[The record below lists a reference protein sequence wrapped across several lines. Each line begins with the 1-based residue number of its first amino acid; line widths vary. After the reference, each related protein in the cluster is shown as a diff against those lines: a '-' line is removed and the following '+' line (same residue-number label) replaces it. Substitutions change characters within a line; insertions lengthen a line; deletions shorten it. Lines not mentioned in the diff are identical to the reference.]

1 MTDQIKI
8 NVNGSEINSE
18 PDQLIIEA
26 CEDSGIHIPRFCWH
40 KRMDPVGM
48 CRMCLVEIETPR
60 GKALV
65 PSCTTKVSEDLV
77 VDTES
82 DVVKKAQEGVLE
94 FLLINHPLDCPVC
107 DKAGEC
113 PLQDQTMAYGPGESR
128 FVEDK
133 RHFEKPIPISEIIL
147 LDRERCILCAR
158 CTRFSDE
165 ISGDPLIEF
174 IQRGNKT
181 QVNTFPDEP
190 FRSYFS
196 GNTVQ
201 ICPVGALTS
210 SSYRFKARPWDL
222 KKVSSTSNCSSV
234 GCSVE
239 LNVSQNKMLRIL
251 GEDNEYTNQ
260 GWLSDKGRYNFEY
273 LHSEKR
279 IQSPLLVDNPSKEL
293 SVNESMEIIGDQILT
308 DIDTNISFIVG
319 HNSTNEEYFALNSFI
334 NSLNENKKETSIQ
347 DLNVYISDDYLH
359 EGYFDDSYSLG
370 QIKDLDSA
378 DTIIL
383 WSQDIKDN
391 LPTLY
396 LRIKQAVK
404 NGKKLIIFGHT
415 NTAMKNL
422 SEEYFGEEVVSK
434 NFEFNIEISD
444 IPNLSRLING
454 KEVLA
459 IVGKSSPIQNM
470 EPVSKLINH
479 LNENSN
485 LKILNC
491 FAKGNTFGA
500 FQNFDLVKGMND
512 FVDEFDSSRRNLI
525 FIIGSNPVNNS
536 VYSQKIKNHLISA
549 DYVVA
554 LDLFKNETTELAD
567 IILPTTSFTE
577 KEGTFTNLEMR
588 TLMQNKILPA
598 PGSSLNE
605 WEYWAMLLG
614 KVGLEQSYDSEIQ
627 LNSLLCEG
635 YTNKDNLPS
644 FDNLNKPSNLDGIMN
659 SKPIK
664 IETKNNRLENL
675 EILFVHRLYGDTS
688 SQINSPSISMLG
700 SERFIEMNSA
710 TFYGSYML
718 ISNVVTLSQ
727 DDNSIQVNVN
737 INDSLPDN
745 LLVIPINRRGFQN
758 LDPEKKVEL
767 EVARS
772 REQVSVSGA
781 DSCIN

>member
-8 NVNGSEINSE
+8 NVNGSEISSK

-234 GCSVE
+234 GDSVE

-251 GEDNEYTNQ
+251 GEDNEFTNQ

-273 LHSEKR
+273 LHSDKR
-279 IQSPLLVDNPSKEL
+279 IETPLLVKNSNKELTINETMELISNEILTSDNP
-293 SVNESMEIIGDQILT
+293 
-308 DIDTNISFIVG
+308 NISFIVG
-319 HNSTNEEYFALNSFI
+319 HNSTNEEYYALNKFAE
-334 NSLNENKKETSIQ
+334 NLNKVENENTVSNINFY
-347 DLNVYISDDYLH
+347 LSDDYLYN
-359 EGYFDDSYSLG
+359 GFFNDDYSLG
-370 QIKDLDSA
+370 EIKDLDSA

-383 WSQDIKDN
+383 WAQDIKDN

-396 LRIKQAVK
+396 LRIKQAVR
-404 NGKKLIIFGHT
+404 NGKKLLIFGHT
-415 NTAMKNL
+415 NTAIKQL
-422 SEEYFGEEVVSK
+422 SEEYYGENIVTN
-434 NFEFNIEISD
+434 NFEFNVDLSD
-444 IPNLSRLING
+444 IPNLSKYIDG
-454 KEVLA
+454 KDVLA
-459 IVGKSSPIQNM
+459 IVGKASPLQNVN
-470 EPVSKLINH
+470 PIFQLVKH
-479 LNENSN
+479 LDQNSN

-491 FAKGNTFGA
+491 FSKGNTLGA
-500 FQNFDLVKGMND
+500 LQNLDIVKGLNE
-512 FVDEFDSSRRNLI
+512 FVTEFDSSKKNI
-525 FIIGSNPVNNS
+525 VFTVGSNPVNNS
-536 VYSQKIKNHLISA
+536 IYSHKIKEALIDS
-549 DYVVA
+549 DFVVS
-554 LDLFKNETTELAD
+554 LDLFKNETTELSD
-567 IILPTTSFTE
+567 IILPTTTFGE

-588 TLMQNKILPA
+588 TLMQNKILPT
-598 PGSSLNE
+598 PGSALNE
-605 WEYWAMLLG
+605 WEYWLILSNKMNLL
-614 KVGLEQSYDSEIQ
+614 ESYGTEAE
-627 LNSLLCEG
+627 LNSMLC
-635 YTNKDNLPS
+635 KDYIDNANIPS
-644 FDNLNKPSNLDGIMN
+644 FDNLNKPSNLDGILN
-659 SKPIK
+659 SKTIN
-664 IETKNNRLENL
+664 IEVENIDSTNL
-675 EILFVHRLYGDTS
+675 EILFVHRLYGDSS

-710 TFYGSYML
+710 TYFGSYML
-718 ISNVVTLSQ
+718 NSDVVTLIQ
-727 DDNSIQVNVN
+727 ENNSIQVNVN
-737 INDSLPDN
+737 INENLPDN
-745 LLVIPINRRGFQN
+745 LLVIPINRRGFQDLN
-758 LDPEKKVEL
+758 PEKKVEL
-767 EVARS
+767 EAAKN
-772 REQVSVSGA
+772 REQLSVT
-781 DSCIN
+781 

>member
-8 NVNGSEINSE
+8 NVNGSEISSK

-234 GCSVE
+234 GDSVE

-251 GEDNEYTNQ
+251 GEDNEFTNQ

-273 LHSEKR
+273 LHSDKR
-279 IQSPLLVDNPSKEL
+279 IETPLLVKNSNKELTINETMELISNEILTSDNP
-293 SVNESMEIIGDQILT
+293 
-308 DIDTNISFIVG
+308 NISFIVG
-319 HNSTNEEYFALNSFI
+319 HNSTNEEYYALNKFAE
-334 NSLNENKKETSIQ
+334 NLNKVENENTVSNINFY
-347 DLNVYISDDYLH
+347 LSDDYLYN
-359 EGYFDDSYSLG
+359 GFFNDDYSLG
-370 QIKDLDSA
+370 EIKDLDSA

-383 WSQDIKDN
+383 WAQDIKDN

-396 LRIKQAVK
+396 LRIKQAVR
-404 NGKKLIIFGHT
+404 NGKKLLIFGHT
-415 NTAMKNL
+415 NTAIKQL
-422 SEEYFGEEVVSK
+422 SEEYYGENIVTN
-434 NFEFNIEISD
+434 NFEFNVEISD
-444 IPNLSRLING
+444 IPNLSKYIDG
-454 KEVLA
+454 KDVLA
-459 IVGKSSPIQNM
+459 IVGKASPLQNVN
-470 EPVSKLINH
+470 PIFQLVKH
-479 LNENSN
+479 LDQNSN

-491 FAKGNTFGA
+491 FSKGNTLGA
-500 FQNFDLVKGMND
+500 LQNLDIVKGLNE
-512 FVDEFDSSRRNLI
+512 FITEFDSSKKNI
-525 FIIGSNPVNNS
+525 VFTVGSNPVNNS
-536 VYSQKIKNHLISA
+536 IYSLKIKETLIDA
-549 DYVVA
+549 DFVVS
-554 LDLFKNETTELAD
+554 LDLFKNETTELSD
-567 IILPTTSFTE
+567 IILPTTTFGE

-588 TLMQNKILPA
+588 TLMQNKILPT
-598 PGSSLNE
+598 PGSALNE
-605 WEYWAMLLG
+605 WEYWLILSNKMKLF
-614 KVGLEQSYDSEIQ
+614 ESYGTEAE
-627 LNSLLCEG
+627 LNSMLC
-635 YTNKDNLPS
+635 KDYIDNDNIPS
-644 FDNLNKPSNLDGIMN
+644 FDNLNKPSNLDGILN
-659 SKPIK
+659 SKTIN
-664 IETKNNRLENL
+664 IEVENVDSTNL
-675 EILFVHRLYGDTS
+675 EILFVHRLYGDSS

-710 TFYGSYML
+710 TYFGSYML
-718 ISNVVTLSQ
+718 NSDVVTLIQ
-727 DDNSIQVNVN
+727 DNNSIQVNVN
-737 INDSLPDN
+737 INENLPDN
-745 LLVIPINRRGFQN
+745 LIVVPINRRGFQDLN
-758 LDPEKKVEL
+758 PEKKVEL
-767 EVARS
+767 EAAKS
-772 REQVSVSGA
+772 REQLSVT
-781 DSCIN
+781 

>member
-1 MTDQIKI
+1 MSDQINI
-8 NVNGSEINSE
+8 NVNGSEIRTDS
-18 PDQLIIEA
+18 DQLIIEA

-82 DVVKKAQEGVLE
+82 EVVKKAQEGVLE

-210 SSYRFKARPWDL
+210 TSYRFKARPWDL
-222 KKVSSTSNCSSV
+222 KKVSSTSNCSSM

-251 GEDNEYTNQ
+251 GEDNEFTNQ

-279 IQSPLLVDNPSKEL
+279 ILKPVINNDSTNEISI
-293 SVNESMEIIGDQILT
+293 NESMELISNEISLDVNS
-308 DIDTNISFIVG
+308 NISFIVG
-319 HNSTNEEYFALNSFI
+319 HNSTNEEYYALNNFVE
-334 NSLNENKKETSIQ
+334 NLNKVNKDQ
-347 DLNVYISDDYLH
+347 NMNVYLSDDYLY
-359 EGYFDDSYSLG
+359 EGFFQNTNLLG
-370 QIKDLDSA
+370 KVQDLDSV

-383 WSQDIKDN
+383 WAQDIKDN

-396 LRIKQAVK
+396 LRIRQAVK
-404 NGKKLIIFGHT
+404 NGKKLVIFGHT
-415 NTAMKNL
+415 NTAMKEL
-422 SEEYFGEEVVSK
+422 ADLYFGQEIITK
-434 NFEFNIEISD
+434 NLEFNVEISE
-444 IPNLSRLING
+444 IPNFNELIND
-454 KEVLA
+454 KNVLA
-459 IVGKSSPIQNM
+459 IIGKSSPIQSTN
-470 EPVSKLINH
+470 PISNLINY
-479 LNENSN
+479 LDKNSN

-491 FAKGNTFGA
+491 FSKGNTFGA
-500 FQNFDLVKGMND
+500 LQNIDLVKGLNE
-512 FVDEFDSSRRNLI
+512 FINEFDSSKNNI
-525 FIIGSNPVNNS
+525 VFTIGSNPVNS
-536 VYSQKIKNHLISA
+536 SIYCKQIKDKLINA
-549 DYVVA
+549 NFVVS
-554 LDLFKNETTELAD
+554 LDLFKNETTELAN
-567 IILPTTSFTE
+567 IILPTTSFGE

-588 TLMQNKILPA
+588 TLKQNKILPT
-598 PGSSLNE
+598 PGSVLNE
-605 WEYWAMLLG
+605 WEYWSMMLN
-614 KVGLEQSYDSEIQ
+614 KIDIENNYESEFE
-627 LNSLLCEG
+627 LNLQLCEE
-635 YTNKDNLPS
+635 YLDKDNVPS
-644 FDNLNKPSNLDGIMN
+644 FDNLNKPSNLDGVLN
-659 SKPIK
+659 SKSIN
-664 IETKNNRLENL
+664 IEIENVEPGTL
-675 EILFVHRLYGDTS
+675 EILFVNRLYGDS
-688 SQINSPSISMLG
+688 STQINSPSISMLG
-700 SERFIEMNSA
+700 AERFIEMNND
-710 TFYGSYML
+710 TFIKHNLSNYTVNLVQGASTLQVKIKINNHLPNEL
-718 ISNVVTLSQ
+718 IIAPL
-727 DDNSIQVNVN
+727 
-737 INDSLPDN
+737 
-745 LLVIPINRRGFQN
+745 NRRGFRDIDTTKPYELIEVKN
-758 LDPEKKVEL
+758 LEEL
-767 EVARS
+767 
-772 REQVSVSGA
+772 SV
-781 DSCIN
+781 N

>member
-8 NVNGSEINSE
+8 NVNGSEISSK

-234 GCSVE
+234 GDSVE
-239 LNVSQNKMLRIL
+239 LNISQNKMLRIL
-251 GEDNEYTNQ
+251 GEDNEFTNQ

-273 LHSEKR
+273 LHSDKR
-279 IQSPLLVDNPSKEL
+279 IETPLLVKNSNKELTINETMELISNEILTSDNP
-293 SVNESMEIIGDQILT
+293 
-308 DIDTNISFIVG
+308 NISFIVG
-319 HNSTNEEYFALNSFI
+319 HNSTNEEYYALNKFAE
-334 NSLNENKKETSIQ
+334 NLNKVENENIVSNINFY
-347 DLNVYISDDYLH
+347 LSDDYLYN
-359 EGYFDDSYSLG
+359 GFFNDDYSLG
-370 QIKDLDSA
+370 EIKDLDSA

-383 WSQDIKDN
+383 WAQDIKDN

-396 LRIKQAVK
+396 LRIKQAVR
-404 NGKKLIIFGHT
+404 NGKKLLIFGHT
-415 NTAMKNL
+415 NTAIKQL
-422 SEEYFGEEVVSK
+422 SEEYYGENIVTN
-434 NFEFNIEISD
+434 NFEFNVEISD
-444 IPNLSRLING
+444 IPNLSKYIDG
-454 KEVLA
+454 KDVLA
-459 IVGKSSPIQNM
+459 IVGKASPLQNVN
-470 EPVSKLINH
+470 PIFQLVKH
-479 LNENSN
+479 LDQNSN

-491 FAKGNTFGA
+491 FSKGNTLGA
-500 FQNFDLVKGMND
+500 LQNLDIVKGLNE
-512 FVDEFDSSRRNLI
+512 FITEFDSSKKNI
-525 FIIGSNPVNNS
+525 VFTVGSNPVNNS
-536 VYSQKIKNHLISA
+536 IYSLKIKETLIDA
-549 DYVVA
+549 DFVVS
-554 LDLFKNETTELAD
+554 LDLFKNETTELSD
-567 IILPTTSFTE
+567 IILPTTTFGE

-588 TLMQNKILPA
+588 TLMQNKILPT
-598 PGSSLNE
+598 PGSALNE
-605 WEYWAMLLG
+605 WEYWLILSNKMKLF
-614 KVGLEQSYDSEIQ
+614 ESYGTEAE
-627 LNSLLCEG
+627 LNSMLC
-635 YTNKDNLPS
+635 KDYIDNDNIPS
-644 FDNLNKPSNLDGIMN
+644 FDNLNKPSNLDGILN
-659 SKPIK
+659 SKTIN
-664 IETKNNRLENL
+664 IEVENVDSTNL
-675 EILFVHRLYGDTS
+675 EILFVHRLYGDSS

-710 TFYGSYML
+710 TYFGSYML
-718 ISNVVTLSQ
+718 NSDVVTLIQ
-727 DDNSIQVNVN
+727 DNNSIQVNVN
-737 INDSLPDN
+737 INENLPDN
-745 LLVIPINRRGFQN
+745 LLVVPINRRGFQDLN
-758 LDPEKKVEL
+758 PEKKVEL
-767 EVARS
+767 EAAKS
-772 REQVSVSGA
+772 REQLSVT
-781 DSCIN
+781 

>member
-8 NVNGSEINSE
+8 NVNGSEISSK

-234 GCSVE
+234 GDSVE

-251 GEDNEYTNQ
+251 GEDNEFTNQ

-273 LHSEKR
+273 LHSDKR
-279 IQSPLLVDNPSKEL
+279 IETPILVKNSNKELTINETMELISNEILTSDNP
-293 SVNESMEIIGDQILT
+293 
-308 DIDTNISFIVG
+308 NISFIVG
-319 HNSTNEEYFALNSFI
+319 HNSTNEEYYALNKFAE
-334 NSLNENKKETSIQ
+334 NLNKVENENTVSNINFY
-347 DLNVYISDDYLH
+347 LSDDYLYN
-359 EGYFDDSYSLG
+359 GFFNDDYSLG
-370 QIKDLDSA
+370 EIKDLDSA

-383 WSQDIKDN
+383 WAQDIKDN

-396 LRIKQAVK
+396 LRIKQAVR
-404 NGKKLIIFGHT
+404 NGKKLLIFGHT
-415 NTAMKNL
+415 NTAIKQL
-422 SEEYFGEEVVSK
+422 SEEYYGENIVTN
-434 NFEFNIEISD
+434 NFEFNVEISD
-444 IPNLSRLING
+444 IPNLSKYIDG
-454 KEVLA
+454 KDVLA
-459 IVGKSSPIQNM
+459 IVGKASPLQNVN
-470 EPVSKLINH
+470 PIFQLVKH
-479 LNENSN
+479 LDQNSN

-491 FAKGNTFGA
+491 FSKGNTLGA
-500 FQNFDLVKGMND
+500 LQNLDIVKGLNE
-512 FVDEFDSSRRNLI
+512 FITEFDSSKKNI
-525 FIIGSNPVNNS
+525 VFTVGSNPVNNS
-536 VYSQKIKNHLISA
+536 IYSHKIKETLIDS
-549 DYVVA
+549 DFVVS
-554 LDLFKNETTELAD
+554 LDLFKNETTELSD
-567 IILPTTSFTE
+567 IILPTTTFGE

-588 TLMQNKILPA
+588 TLMQNKILPT
-598 PGSSLNE
+598 PGSALNE
-605 WEYWAMLLG
+605 WEYWLILSNKMNLL
-614 KVGLEQSYDSEIQ
+614 ESYGTEAE
-627 LNSLLCEG
+627 LNSMLC
-635 YTNKDNLPS
+635 KDYIDNGNIPS
-644 FDNLNKPSNLDGIMN
+644 FDNLNKPSNLDGILN
-659 SKPIK
+659 SKTIN
-664 IETKNNRLENL
+664 IEVKNVDSTNL
-675 EILFVHRLYGDTS
+675 EILFVHRLYGDSS

-710 TFYGSYML
+710 TYFGSYML
-718 ISNVVTLSQ
+718 NSDVVTLIQ
-727 DDNSIQVNVN
+727 ENNSIQVNVN
-737 INDSLPDN
+737 INENLPDN
-745 LLVIPINRRGFQN
+745 LLVVPINRRGFQDLN
-758 LDPEKKVEL
+758 PEKKVEL
-767 EVARS
+767 EAAKS
-772 REQVSVSGA
+772 REQLSVT
-781 DSCIN
+781 

>member
-8 NVNGSEINSE
+8 NVNGSEISSK

-234 GCSVE
+234 GDSVE

-251 GEDNEYTNQ
+251 GEDNEFTNQ

-273 LHSEKR
+273 LHSDKR
-279 IQSPLLVDNPSKEL
+279 IETPLLVKNSNKELTINETMELISNEILTSDNP
-293 SVNESMEIIGDQILT
+293 
-308 DIDTNISFIVG
+308 NISFIVG
-319 HNSTNEEYFALNSFI
+319 HNSTNEEYYALNKFAE
-334 NSLNENKKETSIQ
+334 NLNKVENENTVSNINFY
-347 DLNVYISDDYLH
+347 LSDDYLYN
-359 EGYFDDSYSLG
+359 GFFNDDYSLG
-370 QIKDLDSA
+370 EIKDLDSA

-383 WSQDIKDN
+383 WAQDIKDN

-396 LRIKQAVK
+396 LRIKQAVR
-404 NGKKLIIFGHT
+404 NGKKLLIFGHT
-415 NTAMKNL
+415 NTAIKQL
-422 SEEYFGEEVVSK
+422 SEEYYGENIVTN
-434 NFEFNIEISD
+434 NFEFNVEISD
-444 IPNLSRLING
+444 IPNLSKYIDG
-454 KEVLA
+454 KDVLA
-459 IVGKSSPIQNM
+459 IVGKASPLQNVN
-470 EPVSKLINH
+470 PIFQLVKH
-479 LNENSN
+479 LDQNSN

-491 FAKGNTFGA
+491 FSKGNTLGA
-500 FQNFDLVKGMND
+500 LQNLDIVKGLNE
-512 FVDEFDSSRRNLI
+512 FVTEFESSKKNI
-525 FIIGSNPVNNS
+525 VFTVGSNPVNNS
-536 VYSQKIKNHLISA
+536 IYSHKIKEALIDA
-549 DYVVA
+549 DFVVS
-554 LDLFKNETTELAD
+554 LDLFKNETTELSD
-567 IILPTTSFTE
+567 IILPTTTFGE

-588 TLMQNKILPA
+588 TLMQNKILPT
-598 PGSSLNE
+598 PGSALNE
-605 WEYWAMLLG
+605 WEYWLILSNKMNLL
-614 KVGLEQSYDSEIQ
+614 ESYGTEAE
-627 LNSLLCEG
+627 LNSMLC
-635 YTNKDNLPS
+635 KDYIDNGNIPS
-644 FDNLNKPSNLDGIMN
+644 FDNLNKPSNLDGILN
-659 SKPIK
+659 SKTIN
-664 IETKNNRLENL
+664 IEVENIDSTNL
-675 EILFVHRLYGDTS
+675 EILFVHRLYGDSS

-710 TFYGSYML
+710 TYFGSYML
-718 ISNVVTLSQ
+718 NSDVVTLIQ
-727 DDNSIQVNVN
+727 ENNSIQVNVN
-737 INDSLPDN
+737 INENLPDN
-745 LLVIPINRRGFQN
+745 LLVVPINRRGFQDLN
-758 LDPEKKVEL
+758 PEKKVEL
-767 EVARS
+767 EAAKS
-772 REQVSVSGA
+772 REQLSVT
-781 DSCIN
+781 

>member
-8 NVNGSEINSE
+8 NVNGSEISSK

-234 GCSVE
+234 GDSVE

-251 GEDNEYTNQ
+251 GEDNEFTNQ

-273 LHSEKR
+273 LHSDKR
-279 IQSPLLVDNPSKEL
+279 IEAPLLVKNSNKELTINETMELISNEILTSDNP
-293 SVNESMEIIGDQILT
+293 
-308 DIDTNISFIVG
+308 NISFIVG
-319 HNSTNEEYFALNSFI
+319 HNSTNEEYYALNQFAG
-334 NSLNENKKETSIQ
+334 NLDKVENENTVSNINFY
-347 DLNVYISDDYLH
+347 LSDDYLYN
-359 EGYFDDSYSLG
+359 GFFNDDYSLG
-370 QIKDLDSA
+370 EIKDLDSA

-383 WSQDIKDN
+383 WAQDIKDN

-396 LRIKQAVK
+396 LRIKQAVR
-404 NGKKLIIFGHT
+404 NGKKLLIFGHT
-415 NTAMKNL
+415 NTAIKQL
-422 SEEYFGEEVVSK
+422 SEEYYGENIVTN
-434 NFEFNIEISD
+434 NFEFNVEISD
-444 IPNLSRLING
+444 IPNLSKYIDG
-454 KEVLA
+454 KDVLA
-459 IVGKSSPIQNM
+459 IVGKASPLQNVN
-470 EPVSKLINH
+470 PIFQFVKH
-479 LNENSN
+479 LDQNSN

-491 FAKGNTFGA
+491 FSKGNTFGA
-500 FQNFDLVKGMND
+500 LQNLDIVKGLNE
-512 FVDEFDSSRRNLI
+512 FITEFDSSKKNI
-525 FIIGSNPVNNS
+525 VFTVGSNPVNNS
-536 VYSQKIKNHLISA
+536 IYSLKIKETLIDA
-549 DYVVA
+549 DFVVS
-554 LDLFKNETTELAD
+554 LDLFKNETTELSD
-567 IILPTTSFTE
+567 IILPTTTFGE

-588 TLMQNKILPA
+588 TLMQNKILPT
-598 PGSSLNE
+598 PGSALNE
-605 WEYWAMLLG
+605 WEYWLILSNKMNLL
-614 KVGLEQSYDSEIQ
+614 ESYGTEAE
-627 LNSLLCEG
+627 LNSMLCKE
-635 YTNKDNLPS
+635 YIDNDNIPS
-644 FDNLNKPSNLDGIMN
+644 FDNLNKPSNLDGILN
-659 SKPIK
+659 SKTIN
-664 IETKNNRLENL
+664 IEVKNVDSTNL
-675 EILFVHRLYGDTS
+675 EILFVHRLYGDSS

-710 TFYGSYML
+710 TYFGSYML
-718 ISNVVTLSQ
+718 NSDVVTLIQ
-727 DDNSIQVNVN
+727 ENNSIQVNVN
-737 INDSLPDN
+737 INENLPDN
-745 LLVIPINRRGFQN
+745 LLVIPINRRGFQDLN
-758 LDPEKKVEL
+758 PEKKVEL
-767 EVARS
+767 EAAKS
-772 REQVSVSGA
+772 REQLSVT
-781 DSCIN
+781 

>member
-8 NVNGSEINSE
+8 NVNGSEISSK

-48 CRMCLVEIETPR
+48 CRMCLVEVETPR

-234 GCSVE
+234 GDSVE

-251 GEDNEYTNQ
+251 GEDNEFTNQ

-273 LHSEKR
+273 LHSDKR
-279 IQSPLLVDNPSKEL
+279 IETPILVKNSNKELTINETMELISNEILTSDNP
-293 SVNESMEIIGDQILT
+293 
-308 DIDTNISFIVG
+308 NISFIVG
-319 HNSTNEEYFALNSFI
+319 HNSTNEEYYALNKFAE
-334 NSLNENKKETSIQ
+334 NLNKVENENTVSNINFY
-347 DLNVYISDDYLH
+347 LSDDYLYN
-359 EGYFDDSYSLG
+359 GFFNDDYSLG
-370 QIKDLDSA
+370 EIKDLDSA

-383 WSQDIKDN
+383 WAQDIKDN

-396 LRIKQAVK
+396 LRIKQAVR
-404 NGKKLIIFGHT
+404 NGKKLLIFGHT
-415 NTAMKNL
+415 NTAIKEL
-422 SEEYFGEEVVSK
+422 SEEYYGENIVTN
-434 NFEFNIEISD
+434 NFEFNVDLSD
-444 IPNLSRLING
+444 IPNLSKYIDG
-454 KEVLA
+454 KDVLA
-459 IVGKSSPIQNM
+459 IVGKASPLQNVN
-470 EPVSKLINH
+470 PIFQLVKH
-479 LNENSN
+479 LDQNSN

-491 FAKGNTFGA
+491 FSKGNTLGA
-500 FQNFDLVKGMND
+500 LQNLDIVKGLNE
-512 FVDEFDSSRRNLI
+512 FVTEFDSSKKNI
-525 FIIGSNPVNNS
+525 VFTVGSNPVNNS
-536 VYSQKIKNHLISA
+536 IYSHKIKEALIDS
-549 DYVVA
+549 DFVVS
-554 LDLFKNETTELAD
+554 LDLFKNETTELSD
-567 IILPTTSFTE
+567 IILPTTTFGE

-588 TLMQNKILPA
+588 TLMQNKILPT
-598 PGSSLNE
+598 PGSALNE
-605 WEYWAMLLG
+605 WEYWLILSNKMNLL
-614 KVGLEQSYDSEIQ
+614 ESYGTEAE
-627 LNSLLCEG
+627 LNSMLC
-635 YTNKDNLPS
+635 KDYIDNGNIPS
-644 FDNLNKPSNLDGIMN
+644 FDNFNKPSNLDGILN
-659 SKPIK
+659 SKTIN
-664 IETKNNRLENL
+664 IEVKNVDSTNL
-675 EILFVHRLYGDTS
+675 EILFVHRLYGDSS

-710 TFYGSYML
+710 TYFGSYML
-718 ISNVVTLSQ
+718 NSDVVTLIQ
-727 DDNSIQVNVN
+727 DNNSIQVNVN
-737 INDSLPDN
+737 INENLPDN
-745 LLVIPINRRGFQN
+745 LLVVPINRRGFQDLN
-758 LDPEKKVEL
+758 PEKKVEL
-767 EVARS
+767 EAAKS
-772 REQVSVSGA
+772 REQLSVT
-781 DSCIN
+781 

>member
-8 NVNGSEINSE
+8 NVNGSEIISE

-444 IPNLSRLING
+444 IPNLSKLING

-500 FQNFDLVKGMND
+500 FQNLDLVKGIND
-512 FVDEFDSSRRNLI
+512 FVDEFDNSRKNLI
-525 FIIGSNPVNNS
+525 FTIGSNPVNNS

-772 REQVSVSGA
+772 REQLSVS
-781 DSCIN
+781 

>member
-8 NVNGSEINSE
+8 NVNGSEISSK

-234 GCSVE
+234 GDSVE

-251 GEDNEYTNQ
+251 GEDNEFTNQ

-273 LHSEKR
+273 LHSDKR
-279 IQSPLLVDNPSKEL
+279 IETPLLVKNSNKELTINETMELISNEILTSDNP
-293 SVNESMEIIGDQILT
+293 
-308 DIDTNISFIVG
+308 NISFIVG
-319 HNSTNEEYFALNSFI
+319 HNSTNEEYYALNKFAE
-334 NSLNENKKETSIQ
+334 NLNKVENENTVSNINFY
-347 DLNVYISDDYLH
+347 LSDDYLYN
-359 EGYFDDSYSLG
+359 GFFNDDYSLG
-370 QIKDLDSA
+370 EIKDLDSA

-383 WSQDIKDN
+383 WAQDIKDN

-396 LRIKQAVK
+396 LRIKQAVR
-404 NGKKLIIFGHT
+404 NGKKLLIFGHT
-415 NTAMKNL
+415 NTAIKQL
-422 SEEYFGEEVVSK
+422 SEEYYGENIVTN
-434 NFEFNIEISD
+434 NFEFNVEISD
-444 IPNLSRLING
+444 IPNLSKYIDG
-454 KEVLA
+454 KDVLA
-459 IVGKSSPIQNM
+459 IVGKASPLQNVN
-470 EPVSKLINH
+470 PIFQLVKH
-479 LNENSN
+479 LDQNSN

-491 FAKGNTFGA
+491 FSKGNTLGA
-500 FQNFDLVKGMND
+500 LQNLDIVKGLNE
-512 FVDEFDSSRRNLI
+512 FVTEFDSSKKNI
-525 FIIGSNPVNNS
+525 VFTVGSNPVNNS
-536 VYSQKIKNHLISA
+536 IYSHKIKEHFN
-549 DYVVA
+549 
-554 LDLFKNETTELAD
+554 
-567 IILPTTSFTE
+567 
-577 KEGTFTNLEMR
+577 
-588 TLMQNKILPA
+588 
-598 PGSSLNE
+598 
-605 WEYWAMLLG
+605 
-614 KVGLEQSYDSEIQ
+614 
-627 LNSLLCEG
+627 
-635 YTNKDNLPS
+635 
-644 FDNLNKPSNLDGIMN
+644 
-659 SKPIK
+659 
-664 IETKNNRLENL
+664 
-675 EILFVHRLYGDTS
+675 
-688 SQINSPSISMLG
+688 
-700 SERFIEMNSA
+700 
-710 TFYGSYML
+710 
-718 ISNVVTLSQ
+718 
-727 DDNSIQVNVN
+727 
-737 INDSLPDN
+737 
-745 LLVIPINRRGFQN
+745 
-758 LDPEKKVEL
+758 
-767 EVARS
+767 
-772 REQVSVSGA
+772 
-781 DSCIN
+781 

>member
-8 NVNGSEINSE
+8 NVNGSEINSK

-234 GCSVE
+234 GDSVE

-251 GEDNEYTNQ
+251 GEDNEFTNQ

-273 LHSEKR
+273 LHSDKR
-279 IQSPLLVDNPSKEL
+279 IEAPLLVKNSNKELTINETMELISNEILTSDNP
-293 SVNESMEIIGDQILT
+293 
-308 DIDTNISFIVG
+308 NISFIVG
-319 HNSTNEEYFALNSFI
+319 HNSTNEEYYALNKFAE
-334 NSLNENKKETSIQ
+334 NLNKVENENTVSNINFY
-347 DLNVYISDDYLH
+347 LSDDYLYN
-359 EGYFDDSYSLG
+359 GFFNDDYSLG
-370 QIKDLDSA
+370 EIKDLDSA

-383 WSQDIKDN
+383 WAQDIKDN

-396 LRIKQAVK
+396 LRIKQAVR
-404 NGKKLIIFGHT
+404 NGKKLLIFGHT
-415 NTAMKNL
+415 NTAIKQL
-422 SEEYFGEEVVSK
+422 SEEYYGENIVTN
-434 NFEFNIEISD
+434 NFEFNVEISD
-444 IPNLSRLING
+444 IPNLSKYIDG
-454 KEVLA
+454 KDVLA
-459 IVGKSSPIQNM
+459 IVGKASPLQNVN
-470 EPVSKLINH
+470 PIFQLVKH
-479 LNENSN
+479 LDQNSN

-491 FAKGNTFGA
+491 FSKGNTLGA
-500 FQNFDLVKGMND
+500 LQNLDIVKGLNE
-512 FVDEFDSSRRNLI
+512 FITEFDSSKKNI
-525 FIIGSNPVNNS
+525 VFTVGSDPVNNS
-536 VYSQKIKNHLISA
+536 IYSLKIKETLIDA
-549 DYVVA
+549 DFVVS
-554 LDLFKNETTELAD
+554 LDLFKNETTELSD
-567 IILPTTSFTE
+567 IILPTTTFGE

-588 TLMQNKILPA
+588 TLMQNKILPT
-598 PGSSLNE
+598 PGSALNE
-605 WEYWAMLLG
+605 WEYWLILSNKMKLF
-614 KVGLEQSYDSEIQ
+614 ESYGTEAE
-627 LNSLLCEG
+627 LNSMLC
-635 YTNKDNLPS
+635 KDYIDNDNIPS
-644 FDNLNKPSNLDGIMN
+644 FDNLNKPSNLDGILN
-659 SKPIK
+659 SKTIN
-664 IETKNNRLENL
+664 IEVENVDSTNL
-675 EILFVHRLYGDTS
+675 EILFVHRLYGDSS

-710 TFYGSYML
+710 TYFGSYML
-718 ISNVVTLSQ
+718 NTDVVTLIQ
-727 DDNSIQVNVN
+727 ENNSIQVNVN
-737 INDSLPDN
+737 INENLPDN
-745 LLVIPINRRGFQN
+745 LLVVPINRRGFQDLN
-758 LDPEKKVEL
+758 PEKKVEL
-767 EVARS
+767 EAAKS
-772 REQVSVSGA
+772 REQLSVT
-781 DSCIN
+781 

>member
-8 NVNGSEINSE
+8 NVNGSEISSK

-234 GCSVE
+234 GDSVE

-251 GEDNEYTNQ
+251 GEDNEFTNQ

-273 LHSEKR
+273 LHSDKR
-279 IQSPLLVDNPSKEL
+279 IETPLLVKNSNKELTINETMELISNEILTSDNP
-293 SVNESMEIIGDQILT
+293 
-308 DIDTNISFIVG
+308 NISFIVG
-319 HNSTNEEYFALNSFI
+319 HNSTNEEYYALNKFAE
-334 NSLNENKKETSIQ
+334 NLNKVENENTVSNINFY
-347 DLNVYISDDYLH
+347 LSDDYLYN
-359 EGYFDDSYSLG
+359 GFFNDDYSLG
-370 QIKDLDSA
+370 EIKDLDSA

-383 WSQDIKDN
+383 WAQDIKDN

-396 LRIKQAVK
+396 LRIKQAVR
-404 NGKKLIIFGHT
+404 NGKKLLIFGHT
-415 NTAMKNL
+415 NTAIKQL
-422 SEEYFGEEVVSK
+422 SEEYYGENIVTN
-434 NFEFNIEISD
+434 NFEFNVELSD
-444 IPNLSRLING
+444 IPNLSKYIDG
-454 KEVLA
+454 KDVLA
-459 IVGKSSPIQNM
+459 IVGKASPLQNVN
-470 EPVSKLINH
+470 PIFQLVKH
-479 LNENSN
+479 LDQNSN

-491 FAKGNTFGA
+491 FSKGNTLGA
-500 FQNFDLVKGMND
+500 LQNLDIVKGLNE
-512 FVDEFDSSRRNLI
+512 FITEFDSSKKNI
-525 FIIGSNPVNNS
+525 VFTVGSNPVNNS
-536 VYSQKIKNHLISA
+536 IYSLKIKETLIDA
-549 DYVVA
+549 DFVVS
-554 LDLFKNETTELAD
+554 LDLFKNETTELSD
-567 IILPTTSFTE
+567 IILPTTTFGE

-588 TLMQNKILPA
+588 TLMQNKILPT
-598 PGSSLNE
+598 PGSALNE
-605 WEYWAMLLG
+605 WEYWLILSNKMKLF
-614 KVGLEQSYDSEIQ
+614 ESYGTEAE
-627 LNSLLCEG
+627 LNSMLC
-635 YTNKDNLPS
+635 KDYIDNDNIPS
-644 FDNLNKPSNLDGIMN
+644 FDNLNKPSNLDGILN
-659 SKPIK
+659 SKTIN
-664 IETKNNRLENL
+664 IEVENVDSTNL
-675 EILFVHRLYGDTS
+675 EILFVHRLYGDSS

-710 TFYGSYML
+710 TYFGSYML
-718 ISNVVTLSQ
+718 NSDVVTLIQ
-727 DDNSIQVNVN
+727 ENNSIQVNVN
-737 INDSLPDN
+737 INENLPDN
-745 LLVIPINRRGFQN
+745 LLVVPINRRGFQDLN
-758 LDPEKKVEL
+758 PEKKVEL
-767 EVARS
+767 EAAKN
-772 REQVSVSGA
+772 REQLSVT
-781 DSCIN
+781 

>member
-8 NVNGSEINSE
+8 NVNGSEISSK

-234 GCSVE
+234 GDSVE

-251 GEDNEYTNQ
+251 GEDNEFTNQ

-273 LHSEKR
+273 LHSDKR
-279 IQSPLLVDNPSKEL
+279 IETPLLVKNSNKELTINETMELISNEILTSDNP
-293 SVNESMEIIGDQILT
+293 
-308 DIDTNISFIVG
+308 NISFIVG
-319 HNSTNEEYFALNSFI
+319 HNSTNEEYYALNKFAE
-334 NSLNENKKETSIQ
+334 NLNKVENENTVSNINFY
-347 DLNVYISDDYLH
+347 LSDDYLYN
-359 EGYFDDSYSLG
+359 GFFNDDYSLG
-370 QIKDLDSA
+370 EIKDLDSA

-383 WSQDIKDN
+383 WAQDIKDN

-396 LRIKQAVK
+396 LRIKQAVR
-404 NGKKLIIFGHT
+404 NGKKLLIFGHT
-415 NTAMKNL
+415 NTAIKQL
-422 SEEYFGEEVVSK
+422 SEEYYGENIVTN
-434 NFEFNIEISD
+434 NFEFNVDLSD
-444 IPNLSRLING
+444 IPNLSKYIDG
-454 KEVLA
+454 KDVLA
-459 IVGKSSPIQNM
+459 IVGKASPLQNVN
-470 EPVSKLINH
+470 PIFQLVKH
-479 LNENSN
+479 LDQNSN

-491 FAKGNTFGA
+491 FSKGNTLGA
-500 FQNFDLVKGMND
+500 LQNLDIVKGLNE
-512 FVDEFDSSRRNLI
+512 FITEFDSSKKNI
-525 FIIGSNPVNNS
+525 VFTVGSNPVNNS
-536 VYSQKIKNHLISA
+536 IYSLKIKETLIDA
-549 DYVVA
+549 DFVVS
-554 LDLFKNETTELAD
+554 LDLFKNETTELSD
-567 IILPTTSFTE
+567 IILPTTTFGE

-588 TLMQNKILPA
+588 TLMQNKILPT
-598 PGSSLNE
+598 PGSALNE
-605 WEYWAMLLG
+605 WEYWLILSNKMNLL
-614 KVGLEQSYDSEIQ
+614 ESYGTEAE
-627 LNSLLCEG
+627 LNSMLC
-635 YTNKDNLPS
+635 KDYIDNDNIPS
-644 FDNLNKPSNLDGIMN
+644 FDNLNKPSNLDGILN
-659 SKPIK
+659 SKTIN
-664 IETKNNRLENL
+664 IEVENVNSTNL
-675 EILFVHRLYGDTS
+675 EILFVHRLYGDSS

-710 TFYGSYML
+710 TYFGSYML
-718 ISNVVTLSQ
+718 NSDVVTLIQ
-727 DDNSIQVNVN
+727 DNNSIQVNVN
-737 INDSLPDN
+737 INENLPDN
-745 LLVIPINRRGFQN
+745 LIVVPINRRGFQDLN
-758 LDPEKKVEL
+758 PEKKVEL
-767 EVARS
+767 EAAKS
-772 REQVSVSGA
+772 REQLSVT
-781 DSCIN
+781 

>member
-8 NVNGSEINSE
+8 NVNGSEIISE

-500 FQNFDLVKGMND
+500 FQNFDLVKGIND
-512 FVDEFDSSRRNLI
+512 FVDEFDSSRKNLI
-525 FIIGSNPVNNS
+525 FTIGSNPVNNS

-598 PGSSLNE
+598 PGLSLNE

-614 KVGLEQSYDSEIQ
+614 KVGLEQSYDSEMQ

-772 REQVSVSGA
+772 REQLSVS
-781 DSCIN
+781 

>member
-8 NVNGSEINSE
+8 NVNGSEISSK

-234 GCSVE
+234 GDSVE

-251 GEDNEYTNQ
+251 GEDNEFTNQ

-273 LHSEKR
+273 LHSDKR
-279 IQSPLLVDNPSKEL
+279 IETPLLVKNSNKELTINETMELISNEILTSDNP
-293 SVNESMEIIGDQILT
+293 
-308 DIDTNISFIVG
+308 NISFIVG
-319 HNSTNEEYFALNSFI
+319 HNSTNEEYYALNKFAE
-334 NSLNENKKETSIQ
+334 NLNKVENENTVSNINFY
-347 DLNVYISDDYLH
+347 LSDDYLYN
-359 EGYFDDSYSLG
+359 GFFNDDYSLG
-370 QIKDLDSA
+370 EIKDLDSA

-383 WSQDIKDN
+383 WAQDIKDN

-396 LRIKQAVK
+396 LRIKQAVR
-404 NGKKLIIFGHT
+404 NGKKLLIFGHT
-415 NTAMKNL
+415 NTAIKQL
-422 SEEYFGEEVVSK
+422 SEEYYGENIVTN
-434 NFEFNIEISD
+434 NFEFNVDLSD
-444 IPNLSRLING
+444 IPNLSNYIDG
-454 KEVLA
+454 KDVLA
-459 IVGKSSPIQNM
+459 IVGKASPLQNVN
-470 EPVSKLINH
+470 PIFQLVKH
-479 LNENSN
+479 LDQNSN

-491 FAKGNTFGA
+491 FSKGNTLGA
-500 FQNFDLVKGMND
+500 LQNLDIVKGLNE
-512 FVDEFDSSRRNLI
+512 FITEFDSSKKNI
-525 FIIGSNPVNNS
+525 VFTVGSNPVNNS
-536 VYSQKIKNHLISA
+536 IYSLKIKETLIDA
-549 DYVVA
+549 DFVVS
-554 LDLFKNETTELAD
+554 LDLFKNETTELSD
-567 IILPTTSFTE
+567 IILPTTTFGE

-588 TLMQNKILPA
+588 TLMQNKILPT
-598 PGSSLNE
+598 PGSALNE
-605 WEYWAMLLG
+605 WEYWLILSNKMNLL
-614 KVGLEQSYDSEIQ
+614 ESYGTEAE
-627 LNSLLCEG
+627 LNSMLC
-635 YTNKDNLPS
+635 KDYIDNDNIPS
-644 FDNLNKPSNLDGIMN
+644 FDNLNKPSNLDGILN
-659 SKPIK
+659 SKTIN
-664 IETKNNRLENL
+664 IEVENIDSTNL
-675 EILFVHRLYGDTS
+675 EILFVHRLYGDSS

-710 TFYGSYML
+710 TYFGSYML
-718 ISNVVTLSQ
+718 NSDVVTLIQ
-727 DDNSIQVNVN
+727 DNNSIQVNVN
-737 INDSLPDN
+737 INENLPDN
-745 LLVIPINRRGFQN
+745 LLIVPINRRGFQDLN
-758 LDPEKKVEL
+758 PEKKVEL
-767 EVARS
+767 EAAKS
-772 REQVSVSGA
+772 REQLSVT
-781 DSCIN
+781 

>member
-8 NVNGSEINSE
+8 NVNGSEISSK

-234 GCSVE
+234 GDSVE

-251 GEDNEYTNQ
+251 GEDNEFTNQ

-273 LHSEKR
+273 LHSDKR
-279 IQSPLLVDNPSKEL
+279 IETPLLVKNSNKELTINETIELISNEILTSDNP
-293 SVNESMEIIGDQILT
+293 
-308 DIDTNISFIVG
+308 NISFIVG
-319 HNSTNEEYFALNSFI
+319 HNSTNEEYYALNQFAG
-334 NSLNENKKETSIQ
+334 NLDKVENENTASNINFY
-347 DLNVYISDDYLH
+347 LSDDYLYN
-359 EGYFDDSYSLG
+359 GFFNDDYSLG
-370 QIKDLDSA
+370 EIKDLDSA

-383 WSQDIKDN
+383 WAQDIKDN

-396 LRIKQAVK
+396 LRIKQAVR
-404 NGKKLIIFGHT
+404 NGKKLLIFGHT
-415 NTAMKNL
+415 NTAIKQL
-422 SEEYFGEEVVSK
+422 SEEYYGENIVTN
-434 NFEFNIEISD
+434 NFEFNVDLSD
-444 IPNLSRLING
+444 IPNLSKYIDG
-454 KEVLA
+454 KDVLA
-459 IVGKSSPIQNM
+459 IVGKASPLQNVN
-470 EPVSKLINH
+470 PIFQLVKH
-479 LNENSN
+479 LDQNSN

-491 FAKGNTFGA
+491 FSKGNTLGA
-500 FQNFDLVKGMND
+500 LQNLDIVKGLNE
-512 FVDEFDSSRRNLI
+512 FITEFDSSKKNI
-525 FIIGSNPVNNS
+525 VFTVGSNPVNNS
-536 VYSQKIKNHLISA
+536 IYSSKIKNTLNDA
-549 DYVVA
+549 DFVVS
-554 LDLFKNETTELAD
+554 LDLFKNETTELSD
-567 IILPTTSFTE
+567 IILPTTTFGE

-588 TLMQNKILPA
+588 TLMQNKILPT
-598 PGSSLNE
+598 PGSALNE
-605 WEYWAMLLG
+605 WEYWLILSNKMNLL
-614 KVGLEQSYDSEIQ
+614 ESYGTEAE
-627 LNSLLCEG
+627 LNSMLCKE
-635 YTNKDNLPS
+635 YIDNENIPS
-644 FDNLNKPSNLDGIMN
+644 FDNLNKPTNLDGILN
-659 SKPIK
+659 SKTIN
-664 IETKNNRLENL
+664 IEVENINSTNL
-675 EILFVHRLYGDTS
+675 EILFVHILYGDSS

-710 TFYGSYML
+710 TYFGSYML
-718 ISNVVTLSQ
+718 NSDVVTLIQ
-727 DDNSIQVNVN
+727 ENNSIQVNVN
-737 INDSLPDN
+737 INENLPDN
-745 LLVIPINRRGFQN
+745 LLVVPINRRGFQDLN
-758 LDPEKKVEL
+758 PEKKVEL
-767 EVARS
+767 EAAKN
-772 REQVSVSGA
+772 REQLSVT
-781 DSCIN
+781 

>member
-8 NVNGSEINSE
+8 NVNGSEISSK

-48 CRMCLVEIETPR
+48 CRMCLVEVETPR

-234 GCSVE
+234 GDSVE

-251 GEDNEYTNQ
+251 GEDNEFTNQ

-273 LHSEKR
+273 LHSDKR
-279 IQSPLLVDNPSKEL
+279 IETPILVKNPNKELTINETMELISNEILTSDNP
-293 SVNESMEIIGDQILT
+293 
-308 DIDTNISFIVG
+308 NISFIVG
-319 HNSTNEEYFALNSFI
+319 HNSTNEEYYALNKFAE
-334 NSLNENKKETSIQ
+334 NLNKVENENIVSNINFY
-347 DLNVYISDDYLH
+347 LSDDYLYN
-359 EGYFDDSYSLG
+359 GFFNDDYSLG
-370 QIKDLDSA
+370 EIKDLDSA

-383 WSQDIKDN
+383 WAQDIKDN

-396 LRIKQAVK
+396 LRIKQAVR
-404 NGKKLIIFGHT
+404 NGKKLLIFGHT
-415 NTAMKNL
+415 NTAIKEL
-422 SEEYFGEEVVSK
+422 SEEYYGENIVTN
-434 NFEFNIEISD
+434 NFEFNVDLSD
-444 IPNLSRLING
+444 IPNLSKYIDG
-454 KEVLA
+454 KDVLA
-459 IVGKSSPIQNM
+459 IVGKASPLQNVN
-470 EPVSKLINH
+470 PIFQLVKH
-479 LNENSN
+479 LDQNSN

-491 FAKGNTFGA
+491 FSKGNTLGA
-500 FQNFDLVKGMND
+500 LQNLDIVKGLNE
-512 FVDEFDSSRRNLI
+512 FVTEFDSSKKNI
-525 FIIGSNPVNNS
+525 VFTVGSNPVNNS
-536 VYSQKIKNHLISA
+536 IYSHKIKEALIDS
-549 DYVVA
+549 DFVVS
-554 LDLFKNETTELAD
+554 LDLFKNETTELSD
-567 IILPTTSFTE
+567 IILPTTTFGE

-588 TLMQNKILPA
+588 TLMQNKILPT
-598 PGSSLNE
+598 PGSALNE
-605 WEYWAMLLG
+605 WEYWLILSNKMNLL
-614 KVGLEQSYDSEIQ
+614 ESYGTEAE
-627 LNSLLCEG
+627 LNSMLC
-635 YTNKDNLPS
+635 KDYIDNGNIPS
-644 FDNLNKPSNLDGIMN
+644 FDNLNKPSNLDGILN
-659 SKPIK
+659 SKTIN
-664 IETKNNRLENL
+664 IEVKNVDSTNL
-675 EILFVHRLYGDTS
+675 EILFVHRLYGDSS

-710 TFYGSYML
+710 TYFGSYML
-718 ISNVVTLSQ
+718 NSDVVTLIQ
-727 DDNSIQVNVN
+727 ENNSIQVNVN
-737 INDSLPDN
+737 INENLPDN
-745 LLVIPINRRGFQN
+745 LLVIPINRRGFQDLN
-758 LDPEKKVEL
+758 PEKKVEL
-767 EVARS
+767 EAAKS
-772 REQVSVSGA
+772 REQLSVT
-781 DSCIN
+781 

>member
-8 NVNGSEINSE
+8 NVNGSEISSK

-48 CRMCLVEIETPR
+48 CRMCLVEVETPR

-234 GCSVE
+234 GDSVE

-251 GEDNEYTNQ
+251 GEDNEFTNQ

-273 LHSEKR
+273 LHSDKR
-279 IQSPLLVDNPSKEL
+279 IETPLLVKNSNKELTINETMELISNEILTSDNP
-293 SVNESMEIIGDQILT
+293 
-308 DIDTNISFIVG
+308 NISFIVG
-319 HNSTNEEYFALNSFI
+319 HNSTNEEYYALNKFAK
-334 NSLNENKKETSIQ
+334 NLNKVENENTVSNINFY
-347 DLNVYISDDYLH
+347 LSDDYLYN
-359 EGYFDDSYSLG
+359 GFFNDDYSLG
-370 QIKDLDSA
+370 EIKDLDSA

-383 WSQDIKDN
+383 WAQDIKDN

-396 LRIKQAVK
+396 LRIKQAVR
-404 NGKKLIIFGHT
+404 NGKKLLIFGHT
-415 NTAMKNL
+415 NTAIKQL
-422 SEEYFGEEVVSK
+422 SEEYYGENIVTN
-434 NFEFNIEISD
+434 NFEFNVEISD
-444 IPNLSRLING
+444 IPNLSKYIDG
-454 KEVLA
+454 KDVLA
-459 IVGKSSPIQNM
+459 IVGKASPLQNVN
-470 EPVSKLINH
+470 PIFQLVKH
-479 LNENSN
+479 LDQNSN

-491 FAKGNTFGA
+491 FSKGNTLGA
-500 FQNFDLVKGMND
+500 LQNLDIVKGLNE
-512 FVDEFDSSRRNLI
+512 FITEFDSSKKNI
-525 FIIGSNPVNNS
+525 VFTVGSNPVNNS
-536 VYSQKIKNHLISA
+536 IYSHKIKETLIDA
-549 DYVVA
+549 DFVVS
-554 LDLFKNETTELAD
+554 LDLFKNETTELSD
-567 IILPTTSFTE
+567 IILPTTTFGE

-588 TLMQNKILPA
+588 TLMQNKILPT
-598 PGSSLNE
+598 PGSALNE
-605 WEYWAMLLG
+605 WEYWLILSNKMNLL
-614 KVGLEQSYDSEIQ
+614 ESYGTEAE
-627 LNSLLCEG
+627 LNSMLC
-635 YTNKDNLPS
+635 KDYIDNGNIPS
-644 FDNLNKPSNLDGIMN
+644 FDNLNKPSNLDGILN
-659 SKPIK
+659 SKTIN
-664 IETKNNRLENL
+664 IEVENVDSTNL
-675 EILFVHRLYGDTS
+675 EILFVHRLYGDSS

-710 TFYGSYML
+710 TYFGSYML
-718 ISNVVTLSQ
+718 NSDVVTLIQ
-727 DDNSIQVNVN
+727 DNNSIQVNVN
-737 INDSLPDN
+737 INENLPDN
-745 LLVIPINRRGFQN
+745 LLVVPINRRGFQDLN
-758 LDPEKKVEL
+758 PEKKVEL
-767 EVARS
+767 EAAKS
-772 REQVSVSGA
+772 REQLSVT
-781 DSCIN
+781 

>member
-8 NVNGSEINSE
+8 NVNGSEISSK

-234 GCSVE
+234 GDSVE

-251 GEDNEYTNQ
+251 GEDNEFTNQ

-273 LHSEKR
+273 LHSDKR
-279 IQSPLLVDNPSKEL
+279 IETPLLVKNSNKELTINETMELISNEILTSDNP
-293 SVNESMEIIGDQILT
+293 
-308 DIDTNISFIVG
+308 NISFIVG
-319 HNSTNEEYFALNSFI
+319 HNSTNEEYYALNKFAE
-334 NSLNENKKETSIQ
+334 NLNKVENENTVSNINFY
-347 DLNVYISDDYLH
+347 LSDDYLYN
-359 EGYFDDSYSLG
+359 GFFNDDYSLG
-370 QIKDLDSA
+370 EIKDLDSA

-383 WSQDIKDN
+383 WAQDIKDN

-396 LRIKQAVK
+396 LRIKQAVR
-404 NGKKLIIFGHT
+404 NGKKLLIFGHT
-415 NTAMKNL
+415 NTAIKEL
-422 SEEYFGEEVVSK
+422 SEEYYGENIVTN
-434 NFEFNIEISD
+434 NFEFNVDLSD
-444 IPNLSRLING
+444 IPNLSKYIDG
-454 KEVLA
+454 KDVLA
-459 IVGKSSPIQNM
+459 IVGKASPLQNVN
-470 EPVSKLINH
+470 PIFQLVKH
-479 LNENSN
+479 LDQNSN

-491 FAKGNTFGA
+491 FSKGNTLGA
-500 FQNFDLVKGMND
+500 LQNLDIVKGLNE
-512 FVDEFDSSRRNLI
+512 FVTEFDSSKKNI
-525 FIIGSNPVNNS
+525 VFTVGSNPVNNS
-536 VYSQKIKNHLISA
+536 IYSNKIKETLIDA
-549 DYVVA
+549 DFVVS
-554 LDLFKNETTELAD
+554 LDLFKNETTELSD
-567 IILPTTSFTE
+567 IILPTTTFGE

-588 TLMQNKILPA
+588 TLMQNKILPT
-598 PGSSLNE
+598 PGSALNE
-605 WEYWAMLLG
+605 WEYWLILSNKMNLL
-614 KVGLEQSYDSEIQ
+614 ESYGTEAE
-627 LNSLLCEG
+627 LNSMLC
-635 YTNKDNLPS
+635 KDYIDNGNIPS
-644 FDNLNKPSNLDGIMN
+644 FDNLNKPSNLDGILN
-659 SKPIK
+659 SKTIN
-664 IETKNNRLENL
+664 IEVENVDSTNL
-675 EILFVHRLYGDTS
+675 EILFVHRLYGDSS

-710 TFYGSYML
+710 TYFGSYML
-718 ISNVVTLSQ
+718 NSDVVTLIQ
-727 DDNSIQVNVN
+727 ENNSIQVNVN
-737 INDSLPDN
+737 INENLPDN
-745 LLVIPINRRGFQN
+745 LLVVPINRRGFQDLN
-758 LDPEKKVEL
+758 PEKKVEL
-767 EVARS
+767 EAAKS
-772 REQVSVSGA
+772 REQLSVT
-781 DSCIN
+781 

>member
-8 NVNGSEINSE
+8 NVNGSEISSK

-234 GCSVE
+234 GDSVE

-251 GEDNEYTNQ
+251 GEDNEFTNQ

-273 LHSEKR
+273 LHSDKR
-279 IQSPLLVDNPSKEL
+279 IETPLLVKNSNKELTINETMELISNEILTSDNP
-293 SVNESMEIIGDQILT
+293 
-308 DIDTNISFIVG
+308 NISFIVG
-319 HNSTNEEYFALNSFI
+319 HNSTNEEYYALNKFAE
-334 NSLNENKKETSIQ
+334 NLNKVENENTVSNINFY
-347 DLNVYISDDYLH
+347 LSDDYLYN
-359 EGYFDDSYSLG
+359 GFFNDDYSLG
-370 QIKDLDSA
+370 EIKDLDSA

-383 WSQDIKDN
+383 WAQDIKDN

-396 LRIKQAVK
+396 LRIKQAVR
-404 NGKKLIIFGHT
+404 NGKKLLIFGHT
-415 NTAMKNL
+415 NTAIKQL
-422 SEEYFGEEVVSK
+422 SEEYYGENIVTN
-434 NFEFNIEISD
+434 NFEFNVEISD
-444 IPNLSRLING
+444 IPNLSKYIDG
-454 KEVLA
+454 KDVLA
-459 IVGKSSPIQNM
+459 IVGKASPLQNVN
-470 EPVSKLINH
+470 PIFQLVKH
-479 LNENSN
+479 LDQNSN

-491 FAKGNTFGA
+491 FSKGNTLGA
-500 FQNFDLVKGMND
+500 LQNLDIVKGLNE
-512 FVDEFDSSRRNLI
+512 FITEFDSSKKNI
-525 FIIGSNPVNNS
+525 VFTVGSNPVNNS
-536 VYSQKIKNHLISA
+536 IYSLKIKETLIDA
-549 DYVVA
+549 DFVVS
-554 LDLFKNETTELAD
+554 LDLFKNETTELSD
-567 IILPTTSFTE
+567 IILPTTTFGE

-588 TLMQNKILPA
+588 TLMQNKILPT
-598 PGSSLNE
+598 PGSALNE
-605 WEYWAMLLG
+605 WEYWLILSNKMNLL
-614 KVGLEQSYDSEIQ
+614 ESYGTEEE
-627 LNSLLCEG
+627 LNSMLC
-635 YTNKDNLPS
+635 KDYIDNANIPS
-644 FDNLNKPSNLDGIMN
+644 FDNLNKPSNLDGILN
-659 SKPIK
+659 SKTIN
-664 IETKNNRLENL
+664 IEVENVDSTNL
-675 EILFVHRLYGDTS
+675 EILFVHRLYGDSS

-710 TFYGSYML
+710 TYFGSYML
-718 ISNVVTLSQ
+718 NSDVVTLIQ
-727 DDNSIQVNVN
+727 DNNSIQVNVN
-737 INDSLPDN
+737 INENLPDN
-745 LLVIPINRRGFQN
+745 LIVVPINRRGFQDLN
-758 LDPEKKVEL
+758 PEKKVEL
-767 EVARS
+767 EAAKS
-772 REQVSVSGA
+772 REQLSVT
-781 DSCIN
+781 

>member
-8 NVNGSEINSE
+8 NVNGSEISSK

-48 CRMCLVEIETPR
+48 CRMCLVEVETPR

-234 GCSVE
+234 GDSVE

-251 GEDNEYTNQ
+251 GEDNEFTNQ

-273 LHSEKR
+273 LHSDKR
-279 IQSPLLVDNPSKEL
+279 IETPILVKNSNKEL
-293 SVNESMEIIGDQILT
+293 TINETMELISNEILT
-308 DIDTNISFIVG
+308 SENPNISFIVG
-319 HNSTNEEYFALNSFI
+319 HNSTNEEYYALNKFAE
-334 NSLNENKKETSIQ
+334 NLNKVENENTVRTTNFY
-347 DLNVYISDDYLH
+347 LSDDYLYN
-359 EGYFDDSYSLG
+359 GFFNDDYSLG
-370 QIKDLDSA
+370 EIKDLDSA

-383 WSQDIKDN
+383 WAQDIKDN

-396 LRIKQAVK
+396 LRIKQAVR
-404 NGKKLIIFGHT
+404 NGKKLLIFGHT
-415 NTAMKNL
+415 NTAIKQL
-422 SEEYFGEEVVSK
+422 SEEYYGENIVTN
-434 NFEFNIEISD
+434 NFEFNVEISD
-444 IPNLSRLING
+444 IPNLSKYIDG
-454 KEVLA
+454 KDVLA
-459 IVGKSSPIQNM
+459 IVGKASPLQNVN
-470 EPVSKLINH
+470 PIFQLVKH
-479 LNENSN
+479 LDQNSN

-491 FAKGNTFGA
+491 FSKGNTLGA
-500 FQNFDLVKGMND
+500 LQNLNIVKGLN
-512 FVDEFDSSRRNLI
+512 EFITEFESSKKNI
-525 FIIGSNPVNNS
+525 VFTVGSNPVNNS
-536 VYSQKIKNHLISA
+536 IYSHKIKEALIDS
-549 DYVVA
+549 DFVVS
-554 LDLFKNETTELAD
+554 LDLFKNETTELSD
-567 IILPTTSFTE
+567 IILPTTTFGE

-588 TLMQNKILPA
+588 TLMQNKILPT
-598 PGSSLNE
+598 PGSALNE
-605 WEYWAMLLG
+605 WEYWLILSNKMNLL
-614 KVGLEQSYDSEIQ
+614 ESYGTEAE
-627 LNSLLCEG
+627 LNSMLC
-635 YTNKDNLPS
+635 KDYIDNGNIPS
-644 FDNLNKPSNLDGIMN
+644 FDNLNKPSNLDGILN
-659 SKPIK
+659 SKTIN
-664 IETKNNRLENL
+664 IEVENVDSTNL
-675 EILFVHRLYGDTS
+675 EILFVHRLYGDSS

-710 TFYGSYML
+710 TYFGSYML
-718 ISNVVTLSQ
+718 NSDVVTLIQ
-727 DDNSIQVNVN
+727 DNNSIQVNVN
-737 INDSLPDN
+737 INENLPDN
-745 LLVIPINRRGFQN
+745 LLVMPINRRGFQDLN
-758 LDPEKKVEL
+758 PEKKVEL
-767 EVARS
+767 EAAKS
-772 REQVSVSGA
+772 REQLSVT
-781 DSCIN
+781 

>member
-8 NVNGSEINSE
+8 NVNGSEIISE

-279 IQSPLLVDNPSKEL
+279 IHSPLLVDNPSKEL

-359 EGYFDDSYSLG
+359 EGYFDDSYSIG

-491 FAKGNTFGA
+491 FTKGNTFGA
-500 FQNFDLVKGMND
+500 LQNLDLVKGIND
-512 FVDEFDSSRRNLI
+512 FVDEFDSSRKNLI
-525 FIIGSNPVNNS
+525 FTIGSNPVNNS

-772 REQVSVSGA
+772 REQLSVS
-781 DSCIN
+781 

>member
-8 NVNGSEINSE
+8 NVNGSEISSK

-234 GCSVE
+234 GDSVE

-251 GEDNEYTNQ
+251 GEDNEFTNQ

-273 LHSEKR
+273 LHSDKR
-279 IQSPLLVDNPSKEL
+279 IETPLLVKNSNKELTINETIELISNEILTSDNP
-293 SVNESMEIIGDQILT
+293 
-308 DIDTNISFIVG
+308 NISFIVG
-319 HNSTNEEYFALNSFI
+319 HNSTNEEYYALNQFAG
-334 NSLNENKKETSIQ
+334 NLDKVENENTVSNINFY
-347 DLNVYISDDYLH
+347 LSDDYLYN
-359 EGYFDDSYSLG
+359 GFFNDDYSLG
-370 QIKDLDSA
+370 EIKDLDSA

-383 WSQDIKDN
+383 WAQDIKDN

-396 LRIKQAVK
+396 LRIKQAVR
-404 NGKKLIIFGHT
+404 NGKKLLIFGHT
-415 NTAMKNL
+415 NTAIKQL
-422 SEEYFGEEVVSK
+422 SEEYYGENIVTN
-434 NFEFNIEISD
+434 NFEFNVEISD
-444 IPNLSRLING
+444 IPNLSKYIDG
-454 KEVLA
+454 KDVLA
-459 IVGKSSPIQNM
+459 IVGKASPLQNVN
-470 EPVSKLINH
+470 PIFQLVKH
-479 LNENSN
+479 LDQNSN

-491 FAKGNTFGA
+491 FSKGNTLGA
-500 FQNFDLVKGMND
+500 LQNLDIVKGLNE
-512 FVDEFDSSRRNLI
+512 FVTEFDSSKKNI
-525 FIIGSNPVNNS
+525 VFTVGSNPVNNS
-536 VYSQKIKNHLISA
+536 IYSHKIKEALIDA
-549 DYVVA
+549 DFVVS
-554 LDLFKNETTELAD
+554 LDLFKNETTELSD
-567 IILPTTSFTE
+567 IILPTTTFGE

-588 TLMQNKILPA
+588 TLMQNKILPT
-598 PGSSLNE
+598 PGSALNE
-605 WEYWAMLLG
+605 WEYWLILSNKMNLL
-614 KVGLEQSYDSEIQ
+614 ESYGTEAE
-627 LNSLLCEG
+627 LNSMLC
-635 YTNKDNLPS
+635 KDYIDNDNIPS
-644 FDNLNKPSNLDGIMN
+644 FDNLNKPSNLDGILN
-659 SKPIK
+659 SKTIN
-664 IETKNNRLENL
+664 IEVENIDSTNL
-675 EILFVHRLYGDTS
+675 EILFVHRLYGDSS

-710 TFYGSYML
+710 TYFGSYML
-718 ISNVVTLSQ
+718 NSDVVTLIQ
-727 DDNSIQVNVN
+727 ENNSIQVNVN
-737 INDSLPDN
+737 INENLPDN
-745 LLVIPINRRGFQN
+745 LLVVPINRRGFQDLN
-758 LDPEKKVEL
+758 PEKKVEL
-767 EVARS
+767 EAAKS
-772 REQVSVSGA
+772 REQLSVT
-781 DSCIN
+781 

>member
-8 NVNGSEINSE
+8 NVNGSEISSK

-234 GCSVE
+234 GDSVE

-251 GEDNEYTNQ
+251 GEDNEFTNQ

-273 LHSEKR
+273 LHSDKR
-279 IQSPLLVDNPSKEL
+279 IETPLLVKNSNKELTINETMELISNEILTSDNP
-293 SVNESMEIIGDQILT
+293 
-308 DIDTNISFIVG
+308 NISFIVG
-319 HNSTNEEYFALNSFI
+319 HNSTNEEYYALNKFAE
-334 NSLNENKKETSIQ
+334 NLNKVENENTVSNINFY
-347 DLNVYISDDYLH
+347 LSDDYLYN
-359 EGYFDDSYSLG
+359 GFFNDDYSLG
-370 QIKDLDSA
+370 EIKDLDSA

-383 WSQDIKDN
+383 WAQDIKDN

-396 LRIKQAVK
+396 LRIKQAVR
-404 NGKKLIIFGHT
+404 NGKKLLIFGHT
-415 NTAMKNL
+415 NTAIKQL
-422 SEEYFGEEVVSK
+422 SEEYYGENIVTN
-434 NFEFNIEISD
+434 NFEFNVDLSD
-444 IPNLSRLING
+444 IPNLSKYIDG
-454 KEVLA
+454 KDVLA
-459 IVGKSSPIQNM
+459 IVGKASPLQNVN
-470 EPVSKLINH
+470 PIFQLVKH
-479 LNENSN
+479 LDQNSN

-491 FAKGNTFGA
+491 FSKGNTLGA
-500 FQNFDLVKGMND
+500 LQNLDIVKGLNE
-512 FVDEFDSSRRNLI
+512 FITEFDSSKKNI
-525 FIIGSNPVNNS
+525 VFTVGSNPVNNS
-536 VYSQKIKNHLISA
+536 IYSNKIKNTLNDA
-549 DYVVA
+549 DFVVS
-554 LDLFKNETTELAD
+554 LDLFKNETTELSD
-567 IILPTTSFTE
+567 IILPTTTFGE

-588 TLMQNKILPA
+588 TLMQNKILPT
-598 PGSSLNE
+598 PGSALNE
-605 WEYWAMLLG
+605 WEYWLILSNKMKLF
-614 KVGLEQSYDSEIQ
+614 ESYGTEAE
-627 LNSLLCEG
+627 LNSMLC
-635 YTNKDNLPS
+635 KDYIDNDNIPS
-644 FDNLNKPSNLDGIMN
+644 FDNLNKPSNLDGILN
-659 SKPIK
+659 SKTIN
-664 IETKNNRLENL
+664 IEVENVDSTNL
-675 EILFVHRLYGDTS
+675 EILFVHRLYGDSS

-710 TFYGSYML
+710 TYFGSYML
-718 ISNVVTLSQ
+718 NSDVVTLIQ
-727 DDNSIQVNVN
+727 ENNSIQVNVN
-737 INDSLPDN
+737 INENLPDN
-745 LLVIPINRRGFQN
+745 LLVVPINRRGFQDLN
-758 LDPEKKVEL
+758 PEKKVEL
-767 EVARS
+767 EAAKS
-772 REQVSVSGA
+772 REQLSVT
-781 DSCIN
+781 